1 MRTIQHQIELTP
13 GASLPNLPHY
23 KMSPNEH
30 KIFQQI
36 IDELMEKQLI
46 QPSLSPCALP
56 ALLVPKKDGS
66 WRMCMDSRS
75 INKITVKF
83 RFLMPRM
90 EDMLDKLAGANIFSK
105 LDLRSGYHQ
114 IRIRLGDEWKT
125 AFKTR
130 HRLYE

>member
-1 MRTIQHQIELTP
+1 
-13 GASLPNLPHY
+13 
-23 KMSPNEH
+23 
-30 KIFQQI
+30 
-36 IDELMEKQLI
+36 
-46 QPSLSPCALP
+46 
-56 ALLVPKKDGS
+56 
-66 WRMCMDSRS
+66 MCMDSRS

-114 IRIRLGDEWKT
+114 IRIRPGDEWKT
-125 AFKTR
+125 TFKTR